1 MPTASEI
8 RLVKLREPF
17 PADQVKRNQ
26 DGLDYVAIDGYLTRL
41 LDTLGLSYTVELT
54 APVRLELLPEDMK
67 TRSGKRQ
74 YLAQVV
80 LTLQIGE
87 SSRPGVGADVSFDPD
102 KAVKTALAEAMKKA
116 CHQYGIALELWDE
129 KHRDSLATDRALAA
143 GDVTTLKSAVFAKF
157 KEANTDADE
166 VTPARIAD
174 YFNVAVA
181 DLNNPAALKQILGL

>member
-1 MPTASEI
+1 MPTISDTLA
-8 RLVKLREPF
+8 KLRAPF

-26 DGLDYVAIDGYLTRL
+26 SGLDYVAIDGYLGRL
-41 LDTLGLSYTVELT
+41 LDTLGLRYSAVLHPT
-54 APVRLELLPEDMK
+54 RLELLPESMK
-67 TRSGKRQ
+67 TSTGKMQ
-74 YLAQVV
+74 YLAVIS
-80 LTLQIGE
+80 LDLKIGE

-143 GDVTTLKSAVFAKF
+143 GDVTTLKAAVFAKF
-157 KEANTDADE
+157 KEANADTDE

>member
-1 MPTASEI
+1 MPTISDTLA
-8 RLVKLREPF
+8 KLRAPF

-26 DGLDYVAIDGYLTRL
+26 SGLDYVAIDGYLGRL
-41 LDTLGLSYTVELT
+41 LDTLGLRYSAVLHPT
-54 APVRLELLPEDMK
+54 RLELLPESMK
-67 TRSGKRQ
+67 TSTGKMQ
-74 YLAQVV
+74 YLAVIS
-80 LTLQIGE
+80 LDLKIGE

-143 GDVTTLKSAVFAKF
+143 GDVTTLKAAVFAKF
-157 KEANTDADE
+157 KEANADADE
-166 VTPARIAD
+166 ITPARIAD